1 VIKLERFHCSGCDQ
15 EIYYDPRVS
24 VQHVCPN
31 LSVAQHVKYAEVSG
45 INQPQKESNEQ
56 QDS

>member
-1 VIKLERFHCSGCDQ
+1 VIKLERFHCNSCDK
-15 EIYYDPRVS
+15 EIYYDPRVN

-31 LSVAQHVKYAEVSG
+31 LTTASHVKYEKVPG

-56 QDS
+56 QNS